1 MKPAV
6 DEMFPEGA
14 GPYVDLDEVGLRQY
28 GAGRGGGSTA
38 RKHAREPRCLGSQK
52 LQATGEAGAWWQ
64 SQGQCYVICSEEV
77 RFDRRQFFHW
87 GSQSIFPGEKARA
100 RLMY

>member
-38 RKHAREPRCLGSQK
+38 RKHAREPRSPFICMSPWPLRNQLCTVFTESGSLGSK
-52 LQATGEAGAWWQ
+52 WSGLHNFEDL
-64 SQGQCYVICSEEV
+64 
-77 RFDRRQFFHW
+77 FDDDDVQ
-87 GSQSIFPGEKARA
+87 
-100 RLMY
+100 

>member
-52 LQATGEAGAWWQ
+52 LQAAGEAGAGGG
-64 SQGQCYVICSEEV
+64 S
-77 RFDRRQFFHW
+77 RRV
-87 GSQSIFPGEKARA
+87 SVT
-100 RLMY
+100 